1 MPGGVNILS
10 DGVHAYGY
18 DARNRL
24 TRLNDG
30 QFTYR
35 INAQGLRV
43 CKESLSEPAVYFTY
57 DESGQLIGEYDASGN
72 AIRETVWLGNIPV
85 AVVAS
90 GSVYYTYADHLN
102 TPRLIENAN
111 GTAVWKW
118 NLDPFGTLPPDE
130 DPDGDGVSLEYNL
143 RFPGQYFDQESG
155 LHYNWHRYYDPNI
168 GRYLR
173 PDPIGLEGGINLFT
187 YVKSNPIKYKDSQG
201 LKKDWCGSGLT
212 SFLVP
217 ENPCGFDISDACR
230 KHDMCYATKQQIF
243 SESHKSKCDKE
254 LKDNIKDICRMAY
267 SNNSGCLT
275 IADRYYWGVHY
286 NNMAME
292 AYLSAQVHAGTP
304 GSIDVRNEFRSK
316 QQAGI
321 SIYF

>member
-1 MPGGVNILS
+1 VPGGVNILS

-43 CKESLSEPAVYFTY
+43 AKESLSEPAVYFTY

-90 GSVYYTYADHLN
+90 GSIYYTYADHLN

-130 DPDGDGVSLEYNL
+130 DPDGDGVSFEYNL

-173 PDPIGLEGGINLFT
+173 PDPIGLEEGINPYP
-187 YVKSNPIKYKDSQG
+187 YVLNDPVNMIDPEG
-201 LKKDWCGSGLT
+201 LKCGTWWNDWLVSDKPGGFDFSSCCQQHDDCYDKECNKNKAQCDEEFYTCMKRICDLKHLSNKECYKEASKYWNAVDRMGSGA
-212 SFLVP
+212 FK
-217 ENPCGFDISDACR
+217 NARKNKPCCQ
-230 KHDMCYATKQQIF
+230 K
-243 SESHKSKCDKE
+243 
-254 LKDNIKDICRMAY
+254 
-267 SNNSGCLT
+267 
-275 IADRYYWGVHY
+275 
-286 NNMAME
+286 
-292 AYLSAQVHAGTP
+292 
-304 GSIDVRNEFRSK
+304 
-316 QQAGI
+316 
-321 SIYF
+321 